1 MNNDYVN
8 YCFSVSES
16 VSIDCLFAFVLWS
29 WFRVTFFYIFPYLV
43 LLGYDGHCGCSQA
56 DWSRPSIWCSRGT
69 VLGVFFL
76 SLPCPR
82 PRGLLLLRNG
92 IPSIS
97 TEQKRIS
104 SSSHGGYQNTSIY
117 LPCVISGISLQVT
130 APEWL
135 FSTRPHRVS
144 VCACAAQHAARD
156 KGLSDPLLGFLLGA
170 TAFSPTLLPACFT
183 HLGRSKL
190 SFLFPHL
197 KRLLLSLP
205 AWLPYADFW
214 KLLPG
219 REHGWR

>member
-156 KGLSDPLLGFLLGA
+156 KGLRIHCWGFFSEQLPSLRRSCPPASHTSADPNSHSY
-170 TAFSPTLLPACFT
+170 SPT
-183 HLGRSKL
+183 
-190 SFLFPHL
+190 
-197 KRLLLSLP
+197 
-205 AWLPYADFW
+205 
-214 KLLPG
+214 
-219 REHGWR
+219 